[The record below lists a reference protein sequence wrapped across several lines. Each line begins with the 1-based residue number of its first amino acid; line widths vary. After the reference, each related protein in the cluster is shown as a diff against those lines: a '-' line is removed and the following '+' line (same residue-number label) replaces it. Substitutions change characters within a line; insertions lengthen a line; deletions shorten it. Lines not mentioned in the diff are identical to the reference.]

1 MDETNKTDKIY
12 EETEEIKFYHGYE
25 VHKNGTIK
33 APTGRTVQ
41 PYAFSY
47 PYSHVTLKIDGKEIK
62 KNKAILIYNMF
73 SPVPFNIHNDVIQFR
88 DGDTNNAAFANLY
101 TITRKELLNR
111 FDHGKSKFTD
121 EEKLQ
126 IFKEYEENDISMRK
140 IAWKYDCSLR
150 TIQKIIGTYRKQQDL
165 QSNDAK
171 EGNFYE

>member
-1 MDETNKTDKIY
+1 MDETNKTEKNYD
-12 EETEEIKFYHGYE
+12 ERDEIKFYHGYE
-25 VHKNGTIK
+25 IHKSGIIK

-41 PYAFSY
+41 PYAFTY

-73 SPVPFNIHNDVIQFR
+73 SPIPFNVHNDVIQFR
-88 DGDTNNAAFANLY
+88 DGDSKNASFENLY

-111 FDHGKSKFTD
+111 FDHGKSKFTA

-150 TIQKIIGTYRKQQDL
+150 TIQKIIGTYRKQQ
-165 QSNDAK
+165 K
-171 EGNFYE
+171 ESTIL